1 MGGKPMKKSSRIFLF
16 ILSLLLVM
24 QPLSPVMAEDTELP
38 GLEQHFTF
46 FDEVPTMLIGEPTTG
61 KILLEKGIDESYGV
75 ASMSKIMTYYIIK
88 EAIANGEIAGS
99 DMVTISESA
108 AYYNNW
114 ESSNY
119 GLEVGMQKSVNDL
132 LTALMVVSGNDAAV
146 ALAEHLSGTE
156 EAFVQ
161 RMNQEAVELGL
172 FESTYVNASG
182 YTALDGSMNSMS
194 ARDLF
199 DLTRIVIEKYPET
212 LDYVHIRVIEER
224 EREYVVDSTIKRY
237 MDGIPGMLGLKTG
250 TTNEA
255 GYGFTGV
262 FDLAQT
268 NASANFDVI
277 TIVIGA
283 DDSDQRWRTT
293 KELVDFAAG
302 SFSKQQLVDSNI
314 PVSRYEIPTANEGSV
329 VLYPAESFSTITYA
343 NTIADIRYEIYDDV
357 KAPTEADQIFGS
369 IYIYQNEE
377 PIKKIDIVAHNE
389 TTVASWSV
397 RLQRAFES
405 FFGFLVQ
412 LFQ

>member
-1 MGGKPMKKSSRIFLF
+1 MKKTSTLLAF
-16 ILSLLLVM
+16 ILSILM
-24 QPLSPVMAEDTELP
+24 IFQPLSPALAEDTDIP
-38 GLEQHFTF
+38 GLDQHFTF
-46 FDEVPTMLIGEPTTG
+46 YDEIPTMLIGEPESG
-61 KILLEKGIDESYGV
+61 KILLEKGIDQSYPI
-75 ASMSKIMTYYIIK
+75 ASMSKIMTYYLIK
-88 EAIANGEIAGS
+88 EAITNGEIATT
-99 DMVTISESA
+99 DIVTISESA

-119 GLEVGMQKSVNDL
+119 GLEVGMEKSVADL

-146 ALAEHLSGTE
+146 ALAEHLSGSE

-161 RMNQEAVELGL
+161 RMNQKAEELGL
-172 FESTYVNASG
+172 YESSFTNASG
-182 YTALDGSMNSMS
+182 YTALDGTMNSMS

-199 DLTRIVIEKYPET
+199 ELTSLVIKEYPET

-224 EREYVVDSTIKRY
+224 ERGYVVDSTIKRY

-255 GYGFTGV
+255 GYCFTGV

-268 NASANFDVI
+268 NANADFDVI

-283 DDSDQRWRTT
+283 EDSDQRWRTT

-302 SFSKQQLVDSNI
+302 SFSEQELVDANI
-314 PVSRYEIPTANEGSV
+314 PVTRYDMPTANEGSV
-329 VLYPAESFSTITYA
+329 VLYPAESFTTITYA
-343 NTIADIRYEIYDDV
+343 NTIPDIRYEIYENV
-357 KAPTEADQIFGS
+357 KAPTEAQQVFGS
-369 IYIYQNEE
+369 IYIYHNEQ
-377 PIKKIDIVAHNE
+377 PIKKIDIVAHSE
-389 TTVASWSV
+389 TTAASWSV

>member
-1 MGGKPMKKSSRIFLF
+1 MKKSSRIFLF

-99 DMVTISESA
+99 DIVTISESA

>member
-1 MGGKPMKKSSRIFLF
+1 MKKSSRIFLF

>member
-302 SFSKQQLVDSNI
+302 SFSEQQLVDSNI

>member
-1 MGGKPMKKSSRIFLF
+1 MKKSSRIFLF

-302 SFSKQQLVDSNI
+302 SFSEQQLVDSNI